1 MLHILV
7 YIEVLKNLKK
17 EKFNKIKVK
26 TYASAYYKD
35 EEDKTI
41 QKIVL
46 KLIEKEIEGKVSSD
60 EASKQHNSTL
70 L

>member
-1 MLHILV
+1 M
-7 YIEVLKNLKK
+7 KK

-26 TYASAYYKD
+26 TILAVYYKD

-41 QKIVL
+41 NQIVL
-46 KLIEKEIEGKVSSD
+46 RLIEKELESRFLNNGSCEQD
-60 EASKQHNSTL
+60 NSTL